1 MLTGAVRSPSDLPE
15 GDMRKHMPRYQPGA
29 FETNMKL
36 VEEVEK
42 IAKQKACTPAQL
54 AIGWTRSLS
63 KKDGNPEII
72 PIPGATT
79 VERVSEN
86 STDVTLSSEELKQIN
101 AVLEKCEVVGAR
113 YGVAQQ
119 AHLEG

>member
-1 MLTGAVRSPSDLPE
+1 MLTGAVRSPSDIPE
-15 GDMRKHMPRYQPGA
+15 GDMRKHLPRYQPGA

-42 IAKQKACTPAQL
+42 IAKQKGCTPAQL

-63 KKDGNPEII
+63 KKDGYPKII

-79 VERVSEN
+79 EERVLEN
-86 STDVTLSSEELKQIN
+86 SKDVSLSSEELEQIN
-101 AVLEKCEVVGAR
+101 TALNKCEVVGAR
-113 YGVAQQ
+113 YGAAQQ